1 MNADTGHH
9 RRCVLQAKCGQMQAD
24 IRGKET
30 RECHELS
37 ILNPKLK
44 LSITLKKKLK
54 KKRVKK
60 IRNPLESKKGKKYPV
75 L

>member
-44 LSITLKKKLK
+44 NSPLLKKKKKSK
-54 KKRVKK
+54 KKKK
-60 IRNPLESKKGKKYPV
+60 KKKKTLESKKGKK
-75 L
+75 